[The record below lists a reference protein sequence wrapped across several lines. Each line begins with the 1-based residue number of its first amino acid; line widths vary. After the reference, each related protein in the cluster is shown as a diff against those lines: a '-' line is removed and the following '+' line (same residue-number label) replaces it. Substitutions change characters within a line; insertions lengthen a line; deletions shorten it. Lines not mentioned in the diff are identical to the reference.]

1 MAWIKWLIGLG
12 IGLAV
17 ILLLLVPV
25 KHYRIVSEGTD
36 VYEAHYVLYG
46 DRAQQQIV
54 QIEHELVGIG
64 AIVVDFRRSQSLKPV
79 EVAVKTL
86 DGEVVSRGEITL
98 EQAADDSFAWTAL
111 SDGVDRRGDVVIEFK
126 APQAQMNNSVGLRFE
141 KESGQVALGLL
152 EKVTVAQRIVIWTKD
167 HSERALRVML
177 VVVGGSLAALI
188 LSLAGSQRK
197 IFRLSVTTWLII
209 GLAMIALLVR
219 IRTAVKV
226 ESVFGGDAFNY
237 LIQSRAWLEG
247 ANPFAEEFRR
257 KAPLLPFLLLPGWL
271 GMIDPIVWGR
281 IISMIAAV
289 GAVVMLPRL
298 LIFLQ
303 VPRQLA
309 LGAGL
314 LLAVNRNFWWE
325 SVHGLA
331 NTLYAALI
339 LGAVYA
345 FVQHYNRYGR
355 YLVGVLVGLTT
366 LTRWEGGA
374 VAAVLLPAVWIWHRL
389 NIKTIIYTGW
399 PALVLV
405 AIPFVFWPITG
416 ETGMRTMADIA
427 SDGGL
432 KLAYSWGDFVGNLE
446 GLELFLG
453 RNWILVEAVGEQL
466 WWLAGGLLIGLIL
479 GFLCRNKNRFYG
491 GLVRFVPYVLLLV
504 LLVVL
509 IESSRE
515 SYKYLTMALT
525 ALTGVGW
532 GASIVIKPKLSIP
545 VSLMLIGQVLVITMI
560 LPKSRYYLQ
569 LIPFL
574 SAGLII
580 GLWIISDWRRSH
592 VSRVGAVL
600 LVGVLSML
608 VYLDSARAMPGT
620 ISGYNE
626 KSGNHTVV
634 MQACKYLLDRPG
646 NVGVVEESDLPARVY
661 LTLDR
666 TRIFPIEW
674 AENME
679 DLTDEEIYTWL
690 EEFNISYIIETTAQP
705 VFEIVERHPDDF
717 ELLKEFGSRHTEE
730 KAMVYRV
737 KK

>member
-1 MAWIKWLIGLG
+1 MKWIKWLIGLG
-12 IGLAV
+12 IGCGA
-17 ILLLLVPV
+17 ILLLLMPV
-25 KHYRIVSEGTD
+25 KYYRIVSEGTD

-46 DRAQQQIV
+46 DRTQKQVV

-64 AIVVDFRRSQSLKPV
+64 AIVVDFRRSQNMKL
-79 EVAVKTL
+79 VAVTVKTL
-86 DGEVVSRGEITL
+86 DGEVMSRGEIIL
-98 EQAADDSFAWTAL
+98 EQAADDSFVWTVL
-111 SDGVDRRGDVVIEFK
+111 CDGVDRRGEVVIEFK
-126 APQAQMNNSVGLRFE
+126 APQAQVKNPMGLRFE
-141 KESGQVALGLL
+141 KESGRVALGLV

-167 HSERALRVML
+167 HQERSFRVML
-177 VVVGGSLAALI
+177 VVAGGSLVAFI
-188 LSLAGSQRK
+188 LSLASSQRN

-209 GLAMIALLVR
+209 GLAIIALLVR
-219 IRTAVKV
+219 LRTAVQV

-237 LIQSRAWLEG
+237 LIQSRAWLDG

-257 KAPLLPFLLLPGWL
+257 KAPFLPLLLLPAWL
-271 GMIDPIVWGR
+271 GVIDPIVWGR
-281 IISMIAAV
+281 IISIIAGV

-298 LIFLQ
+298 LMFLQ

-309 LGAGL
+309 IGAGL

-345 FVQHYNRYGR
+345 FMLQRKKYGR

-399 PALVLV
+399 PALALV

-416 ETGMRTMADIA
+416 ETGMRTMSDIA
-427 SDGGL
+427 GDGGL
-432 KLAYSWGDFVGNLE
+432 KLAYSWGDFVGNLK

-466 WWLAGGLLIGLIL
+466 WWLAGGLSIGLIL
-479 GFLCRNKNRFYG
+479 GFLHRNQFRFYG
-491 GLVRFVPYVLLLV
+491 RLVRFMPYILLPILI
-504 LLVVL
+504 VVL

-515 SYKYLTMALT
+515 SYKYLTMVLT
-525 ALTGVGW
+525 ALTGIGW
-532 GASIVIKPKLSIP
+532 GATLVIKPKFSIP
-545 VSLMLIGQVLVITMI
+545 VGLMLIGQVLVITMI

-574 SAGLII
+574 CAGVIF
-580 GLWIISDWRRSH
+580 GLWIIGDWRRSY
-592 VSRVGAVL
+592 VSRVGTVL
-600 LVGVLSML
+600 LVGVFSML
-608 VYLDSARAMPGT
+608 IYLDSARAMPGT
-620 ISGYNE
+620 ISGFNE
-626 KSGNHTVV
+626 KSGNHTVII
-634 MQACKYLLDRPG
+634 QASKYLLDLPG
-646 NVGVVEESDLPARVY
+646 NVAVVERSDLPARVY
-661 LTLDR
+661 LTLER

-679 DLTDEEIYTWL
+679 DLTDEEIYGWL
-690 EEFNISYIIETTAQP
+690 KAFNIIYIIETTAQP
-705 VFEIVERHPDDF
+705 VFDIIELHPDDF
-717 ELLKEFGSRHTEE
+717 EFMEKFSSGYTEE
-730 KAMVYRV
+730 EAMVYKV

>member
-1 MAWIKWLIGLG
+1 MAWIRWLIALG
-12 IGLAV
+12 IGCGV
-17 ILLLLVPV
+17 SLLLLMPV
-25 KHYRIVSEGTD
+25 KYYRTVSEGTD

-46 DRAQQQIV
+46 DRIQEQRV

-64 AIVVDFRRSQSLKPV
+64 VIAVDFRRSQNLKPV
-79 EVAVKTL
+79 EVIVRTL
-86 DGEVVSRGEITL
+86 DGEIMSRGEIAP
-98 EQAADDSFAWTAL
+98 EQVADDSFVWTQL
-111 SDGVDRRGDVVIEFK
+111 SDKVDRRGEAVIEFK
-126 APQAQMNNSVGLRFE
+126 VPQAEVKNPVGLRFD
-141 KESGQVALGLL
+141 KESGHVALGLL
-152 EKVTVAQRIVIWTKD
+152 ERVSLAQRIVIWTED
-167 HSERALRVML
+167 HPDRALRVIL
-177 VVVGGSLAALI
+177 VVTGGCLIALI
-188 LSLAGSQRK
+188 LSLASMQRRIGK
-197 IFRLSVTTWLII
+197 LSVTTWLII
-209 GLAMIALLVR
+209 GLAIMALLVR
-219 IRTAVKV
+219 IRTAVQV
-226 ESVFGGDAFNY
+226 DSVFGGDAFNY
-237 LIQSRAWLEG
+237 LIQSRAWLSG

-271 GMIDPIVWGR
+271 GLIDPIVWGR
-281 IISMIAAV
+281 IISMLAAA

-298 LIFLQ
+298 LMFLQ

-314 LLAVNRNFWWE
+314 LLAINRNFWWE

-339 LGAVYA
+339 VGAVYA
-345 FVQHYNRYGR
+345 FMLHRKKYGR

-399 PALVLV
+399 PALVLA

-416 ETGMRTMADIA
+416 ETGMRTMADMA
-427 SDGGL
+427 GDGGL

-453 RNWILVEAVGEQL
+453 RNWILVEGVGEQL
-466 WWLAGGLLIGLIL
+466 GWLAGGLVSGLIL
-479 GFLCRNKNRFYG
+479 GFLHRKKFWIYS
-491 GLVRFVPYVLLLV
+491 GLVRLLPYALLIILLAGLV
-504 LLVVL
+504 
-509 IESSRE
+509 ESSRE
-515 SYKYLTMALT
+515 SYKYLTMSLT

-532 GASIVIKPKLSIP
+532 GASIVIKPKFSIP
-545 VSLMLIGQVLVITMI
+545 VGLMLIGQVLVITMI

-574 SAGLII
+574 CAGII
-580 GLWIISDWRRSH
+580 FGLWTISDWRRSY
-592 VSRVGAVL
+592 VSRVGTVL
-600 LVGVLSML
+600 LVGAFSML

-634 MQACKYLLDRPG
+634 RQACRYLLDRSG
-646 NVGVVEESDLPARVY
+646 NVGVVEESDLPARIY

-690 EEFNISYIIETTAQP
+690 EELNISYIIETTAQP
-705 VFEIVERHPDDF
+705 VFDIVERHPDDF

-737 KK
+737 KQ

>member
-1 MAWIKWLIGLG
+1 MAWIKWLS
-12 IGLAV
+12 GLAV
-17 ILLLLVPV
+17 GVVVLLLLLSPV
-25 KHYRIVSEGTD
+25 KYYRTVSEGTD

-46 DRAQQQIV
+46 DRIQEQRV
-54 QIEHELVGIG
+54 QIDHELVGIG
-64 AIVVDFRRSQSLKPV
+64 AIAVDFRRSQNLKPL
-79 EVAVKTL
+79 EVTVRTL
-86 DGEVVSRGEITL
+86 DGEIVSRGKISPDKV
-98 EQAADDSFAWTAL
+98 ADDSFVWAEL
-111 SDGVDRRGDVVIEFK
+111 SERVERRGEVVIEFK
-126 APQAQMNNSVGLRFE
+126 APQAEVKNPVGLRFE
-141 KESGQVALGLL
+141 KESGHVALGLL
-152 EKVTVAQRIVIWTKD
+152 ERVSLAQRTVIWTQD
-167 HSERALRVML
+167 HPDRALRLWL
-177 VVVGGSLAALI
+177 VVTGGCLIALI
-188 LSLAGSQRK
+188 LSLAGIQRRIGK
-197 IFRLSVTTWLII
+197 LSVTTWLII
-209 GLAMIALLVR
+209 GLAIITLLVR
-219 IRTAVKV
+219 IRTAVQV

-237 LIQSRAWLEG
+237 LIQSQAWLAG
-247 ANPFAEEFRR
+247 DNPFAEEFRR
-257 KAPLLPFLLLPGWL
+257 KAPFLPFLLLPGWL
-271 GMIDPIVWGR
+271 GLIDPIVWGR
-281 IISMIAAV
+281 IISMIAAA

-298 LIFLQ
+298 LMFFQI
-303 VPRQLA
+303 PRQLA

-339 LGAVYA
+339 VGAVYA
-345 FVQHYNRYGR
+345 FMLHRKKYGR

-389 NIKTIIYTGW
+389 NIKTIIYSGW

-405 AIPFVFWPITG
+405 AVPFVFWPITG
-416 ETGMRTMADIA
+416 ETGMRTVADIA
-427 SDGGL
+427 GDGGL

-453 RNWILVEAVGEQL
+453 RNWILVEGVGEQL
-466 WWLAGGLLIGLIL
+466 GWLAGGLASGLVL
-479 GFLCRNKNRFYG
+479 GFWHRKKYWIYS
-491 GLVRFVPYVLLLV
+491 GLVRFLPYGLIII

-509 IESSRE
+509 AGSSRE
-515 SYKYLTMALT
+515 SYKYLTMVLT
-525 ALTGVGW
+525 ALTGAGW
-532 GASIVIKPKLSIP
+532 GASLVIKPKFSIP
-545 VSLMLIGQVLVITMI
+545 VGLMLIGQGLVITMI

-574 SAGLII
+574 CAGLIF
-580 GLWIISDWRRSH
+580 GLWMISDWRRSS
-592 VSRVGAVL
+592 VSRVGTIL
-600 LVGVLSML
+600 LVGVFSMM

-634 MQACKYLLDRPG
+634 TQACKYLLDKPG

-661 LTLDR
+661 LTLER

-679 DLTDEEIYTWL
+679 DLTDEEIYRWL
-690 EEFNISYIIETTAQP
+690 EEFNISYMIETTAQP
-705 VFEIVERHPDDF
+705 VFDIVERHPDDF
-717 ELLKEFGSRHTEE
+717 EFLKKFSSRYTEE
-730 KAMVYRV
+730 EATVYRV